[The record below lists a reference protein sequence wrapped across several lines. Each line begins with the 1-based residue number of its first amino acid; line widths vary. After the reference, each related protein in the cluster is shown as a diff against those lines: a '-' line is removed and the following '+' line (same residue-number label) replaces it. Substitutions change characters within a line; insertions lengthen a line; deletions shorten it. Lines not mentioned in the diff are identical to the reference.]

1 MRKTV
6 DIYIQDKMDIEL
18 KKKTLRITG
27 VVKNYSQERISGLDP
42 F

>member
-18 KKKTLRITG
+18 KKKTLRITR